1 MINSRILRNGGNS
14 LTGQPK
20 TRVSVRIYGQ
30 DYTIVG
36 TESPAHIRLV
46 AAFVDD
52 KMHEFS
58 EKNPMLDVPKLAVL
72 TAVNIASEYLKLKE
86 EYNRLRE
93 QLKKEKD
100 GGRDD

>member
-1 MINSRILRNGGNS
+1 M
-14 LTGQPK
+14 TGESK

-72 TAVNIASEYLKLKE
+72 TAVNIANEYLKLKE
-86 EYNRLRE
+86 EYQRLAE
-93 QLKKEKD
+93 KLKQKKD
-100 GGRDD
+100 GEDDD

>member
-1 MINSRILRNGGNS
+1 M
-14 LTGQPK
+14 TEQPK
-20 TRVSVRIYGQ
+20 TRVSVRLYGQ

-36 TESPAHIRLV
+36 AESPAHIRLV

-58 EKNPMLDVPKLAVL
+58 EKNPLLDVPKLAVL

-86 EYNRLRE
+86 QYQRLAE
-93 QLKKEKD
+93 QLKQEKD
-100 GGRDD
+100 GKQDD

>member
-1 MINSRILRNGGNS
+1 LRNGGS
-14 LTGQPK
+14 RLTDEPK

-58 EKNPMLDVPKLAVL
+58 ERNPVLDVPKLAVL
-72 TAVNIASEYLKLKE
+72 TAVNIANEYLKLKE
-86 EYNRLRE
+86 EYDRLAAKLRRE
-93 QLKKEKD
+93 K
-100 GGRDD
+100 GGEDDD

>member
-1 MINSRILRNGGNS
+1 M
-14 LTGQPK
+14 TDEPK

-58 EKNPMLDVPKLAVL
+58 ERNPVLDVPKLAVL
-72 TAVNIASEYLKLKE
+72 TAVNIANEYLKLKE
-86 EYNRLRE
+86 EYDRLAAKLRRE
-93 QLKKEKD
+93 K
-100 GGRDD
+100 GGEDDD

>member
-1 MINSRILRNGGNS
+1 M
-14 LTGQPK
+14 TGESK

-58 EKNPMLDVPKLAVL
+58 ERNPLLDVPKLAVL
-72 TAVNIASEYLKLKE
+72 TAVNIANEYLKLKE
-86 EYNRLRE
+86 EYQRLAE
-93 QLKKEKD
+93 KLKQKKD
-100 GGRDD
+100 GEDDD

>member
-1 MINSRILRNGGNS
+1 
-14 LTGQPK
+14 LTDEPK

-58 EKNPMLDVPKLAVL
+58 ERNPVLDVPKLAVL
-72 TAVNIASEYLKLKE
+72 TAVNIANEYLKLKE
-86 EYNRLRE
+86 EYDRLAAKLRRE
-93 QLKKEKD
+93 K
-100 GGRDD
+100 GGEDDD

>member
-1 MINSRILRNGGNS
+1 M
-14 LTGQPK
+14 TKQPK

-58 EKNPMLDVPKLAVL
+58 ERNPMLDVPRLAVL
-72 TAVNIASEYLKLKE
+72 TAVNIANEYLKLKQ
-86 EYNRLRE
+86 EYDRLAAK
-93 QLKKEKD
+93 LKEEKD
-100 GGRDD
+100 GEDDD